1 MEFITDRSAADVARW
16 KALHDKGWAAMT
28 EAERTEWM
36 AGLKGAYKHTDMNR
50 VESAVLEFMEEF
62 KTLGVDLS
70 LTVETGWTRTRRP
83 TVSDM
88 RRYFGNVAALRAA
101 TGVRIDAPATP
112 TVNSVFDYQK
122 ANDLEKILEAIG
134 VWLRAAKSAT
144 RYSGEIY
151 LGEV

>member
-1 MEFITDRSAADVARW
+1 MEFITDRTAADVARW
-16 KALHDKGWAAMT
+16 KALHDKGWAAMSP
-28 EAERTEWM
+28 AEQTEWM
-36 AGLKGAYKHTDMNR
+36 AGMKGAYKHTDMNR
-50 VESAVLEFMEEF
+50 VESAVLECVKKFE
-62 KTLGVDLS
+62 KLGTMLS

-83 TVSDM
+83 TASDM
-88 RRYFGNVAALRAA
+88 ERYFGNVAALRAA

-112 TVNSVFDYQK
+112 TVDTVFDWQK

-134 VWLRAAKSAT
+134 IWLRASESAA

>member
-16 KALHDKGWAAMT
+16 KALHNKGWASMT
-28 EAERTEWM
+28 QAEQTEWM
-36 AGLKGAYKHTDMNR
+36 AGMKGAYKHTDMNR
-50 VESAVLEFMEEF
+50 VESAVLEFMKDFE
-62 KTLGVDLS
+62 KLGVKLP

-88 RRYFGNVAALRAA
+88 ERYFGNVAALRVA
-101 TGVRIDAPATP
+101 TGVEIDAPATP
-112 TVNSVFDYQK
+112 TVSSRFDYQT

-134 VWLRAAKSAT
+134 IWLKAAESAT